1 MKTCRHPVFYTAFL
15 CFLLICIVLGSA
27 LAEAS
32 DSLPLMQLHQAA
44 LGTANCHILIA
55 GDTVI
60 LVDGG
65 TDTDVFQK
73 PDTMLAYVAASG
85 IDHID
90 AHFVT
95 HYHND
100 HAMQL
105 DDFSRDYG
113 RDNTVVYGPSVE
125 LNYRFLPLPN
135 GTYRQIVR
143 GDEVDVGPF
152 HIMCVGPR
160 TVDAEGR
167 TNHDSL
173 NLLVTYG
180 QIRILFTGDY
190 AGGQLMEDYADLVS
204 GTDIFIFPHHG
215 LQPFTIGP
223 RTLRTINPVLVLVPG
238 SGSGGV
244 YGYFDENRMH
254 PEIRSSADGNL
265 VVLSDG
271 KSWQLYRNAA
281 PGAFASLTGAEKP
294 YPVMENAEYDI
305 SSKDINTP

>member
-1 MKTCRHPVFYTAFL
+1 MKALRRSVLFAVL
-15 CFLLICIVLGSA
+15 ISLMLLFIVPA
-27 LAEAS
+27 AAEAPEK
-32 DSLPLMQLHQAA
+32 LPLMQLHQAA
-44 LGTANCHILIA
+44 LGCANCHILIA
-55 GDTVI
+55 GETVI

-65 TDTDVFQK
+65 TDTDTFQK

-95 HYHND
+95 HYHDD
-100 HAMQL
+100 HALQL

-113 RDNTVVYGPSVE
+113 RDSTVVYGPSAE

-135 GTYRQIVR
+135 GTYRQLLR

-152 HIMCVGPR
+152 HVMCVGPR

-167 TNHDSL
+167 INHDSL

-190 AGGQLMEDYADLVS
+190 AGGQLMDDYADQVS

-215 LQPFTIGP
+215 LQPFTVGP
-223 RTLRTINPVLVLVPG
+223 RTLKTINPVLVLVPG
-238 SGSGGV
+238 GGSGSV
-244 YGYFDENRMH
+244 RGYFDENYMR
-254 PEIRSSADGNL
+254 PEVRSSADGNL

-271 KSWQLYRNAA
+271 ASWQLYKNCA
-281 PGAFASLTGAEKP
+281 PGAFASLTGGEAP
-294 YPVMENAEYDI
+294 YPEMENAETDV
-305 SSKDINTP
+305 SSEDINNS